1 MRISEY
7 VFVQLSNLSRRSTR
21 IDIVCDLYPEGL
33 NLKELIQ
40 IERGIGVQLN
50 FDNDTVFPSD
60 FASNFLRKNKHK
72 RVFYPYLVDKILEKA
87 YYKDKIVVVTRN
99 EKIEM
104 NLKGMLTNVNMSDS
118 SHSEANT
125 RIILHVFSCVHTGLK
140 DIYMRTNV
148 TDVVVILVTYM
159 PDFLE
164 IDSNVQVSVVSG
176 VGFNTSCIS
185 VKAIAAYI

>member
-125 RIILHVFSCVHTGLK
+125 RIILHVFSCVHSGLK

-164 IDSNVQVSVVSG
+164 IDSNVQVSVVPG